1 MRKDPPKER
10 VEWASRLSISA
21 EALSKTTHK
30 CRVGSKRLQLKKQR
44 SPPTE
49 QAATNVKFAYRLTAG
64 PHRMCVHCM
73 NLSQSESLC
82 RITHL
87 DPLTPFSAKLGVE
100 GSLSQ
105 EATRVQTDV

>member
-1 MRKDPPKER
+1 
-10 VEWASRLSISA
+10 
-21 EALSKTTHK
+21 
-30 CRVGSKRLQLKKQR
+30 
-44 SPPTE
+44 
-49 QAATNVKFAYRLTAG
+49 
-64 PHRMCVHCM
+64 M